1 MGEMERERS
10 LKASGIVKHLQGR
23 AESIVCSVG
32 IGLRFQNTEITSLPS
47 ITVYLQFIAVDFG
60 AQSNK

>member
-10 LKASGIVKHLQGR
+10 LKASGIVKHLLGR

-32 IGLRFQNTEITSLPS
+32 IGLRFPNTEIM
-47 ITVYLQFIAVDFG
+47 AV
-60 AQSNK
+60 